1 MIGWA
6 QCVPRCGHSRRP
18 SIHCTIQVAAGSDP
32 LPPTAGAH
40 GSRPASVAEGPLV
53 SWSALLTC
61 GLHWADIG
69 PTGQFR
75 LVTGESGRHGRLGR
89 QNRGRPDTSGAETAQ
104 AERAG
109 RGSNRRGLRGP
120 AGHVRVCSDAASTRP
135 GLRLRRPAAMMGRAG
150 GRFYVL
156 VGPGRTAVCWL
167 WGPPWATLSAMAQAC
182 LAVLAAPT
190 RPGSHPAPL
199 LLASNAGAS
208 TTLARRLL
216 LRPLSLRAPPVG
228 RHGRWRW
235 RGSRGGEVSGAARY
249 RVGPLGD
256 LVGTGPRG
264 RAAPLGQGGERTPR
278 SGWGG
283 EWAAPPPPPLRR
295 GLPWRPFEAGQA
307 GRRAVRGWCN
317 PGAQDGRQLGLLGA
331 E

>member
-182 LAVLAAPT
+182 LQPRRGLAPT
-190 RPGSHPAPL
+190 PHLSYWPAMPVRRPHWPGDSFSARCHSAPSRL
-199 LLASNAGAS
+199 GDTAAGA
-208 TTLARRLL
+208 
-216 LRPLSLRAPPVG
+216 
-228 RHGRWRW
+228 
-235 RGSRGGEVSGAARY
+235 GEA
-249 RVGPLGD
+249 
-256 LVGTGPRG
+256 
-264 RAAPLGQGGERTPR
+264 QGEEK
-278 SGWGG
+278 S
-283 EWAAPPPPPLRR
+283 AAPPATESALWGIWWEPGR
-295 GLPWRPFEAGQA
+295 EA
-307 GRRAVRGWCN
+307 GRRRLGRAGSGRRG
-317 PGAQDGRQLGLLGA
+317 AAGA
-331 E
+331 ESGRRRRPRR